1 MKTVIITGSTRGIGF
16 GLADHFLRRGCAVVV
31 SGRTQPGVDQ
41 AVSTL
46 LVKHDTRQVFGVP
59 CEVTEFAQVQALWE
73 AAKAHF
79 GQVDIWVNNAGVSR
93 PQRNVWENPPEDLQ
107 AVITTNVLGTL
118 YGSKVAITSMLAQGF
133 GAVYNLEGFGATGG
147 RMFGQALYGM
157 TKYALAYLNRS
168 LSAET
173 KKTPILVGAIRPGM
187 VATEMLS
194 DQYKGRPKEWERAR
208 RIFNIL
214 ADPVDEVAP
223 WAVEK
228 MLTNTRSGVVFK
240 RNSGPGIMLRFLV
253 APFRKRE
260 LFP

>member
-118 YGSKVAITSMLAQGF
+118 YGSKVAITSMSQI
-133 GAVYNLEGFGATGG
+133 TD
-147 RMFGQALYGM
+147 
-157 TKYALAYLNRS
+157 
-168 LSAET
+168 
-173 KKTPILVGAIRPGM
+173 KKTGSFGYLFKFLNKLSQLIPWYSYILCYDRMSSTKNCCKTSTPHFPIECRLSSILGYLYLPGP
-187 VATEMLS
+187 T
-194 DQYKGRPKEWERAR
+194 
-208 RIFNIL
+208 
-214 ADPVDEVAP
+214 
-223 WAVEK
+223 
-228 MLTNTRSGVVFK
+228 
-240 RNSGPGIMLRFLV
+240 
-253 APFRKRE
+253 
-260 LFP
+260 LFQDVNYLL